1 MTKKIQSIPEARL
14 LLESLRSVGYNEE
27 TAIADIIDNCIS
39 AKAHEIKIQFDWEKK
54 RIVISDDGLGMSSK
68 DLIENMRIGSSDPNQ
83 VRDERDLGRF
93 GMGMKTAAF
102 SLGKKLTVV
111 TKSNSTVSNASW
123 DLEQIPSIGWNLII
137 RDESEIS
144 EFSSQID
151 EQGTVVIIEN
161 LDRVIDTDD
170 EKKAKNKFYRIANRT
185 EKHLALTFHRFIEE
199 DCLILE
205 LNDIPIKAWNPFIVE
220 NSATQELPEESV
232 FSDNG
237 CIKAIIQPYV
247 LPHKTKFASDDD
259 YQLAG
264 GPKGWNYHQGIYV
277 YRNKRLIICGTWFDY
292 IKKEPAYNLARIK
305 IDISSASD
313 EDWKIDIKK
322 STASLPSYVRE
333 AVEREID
340 LCTEAS
346 ARVYNSRGNYSKSKA
361 YMFDCAKTIAR
372 SPSAITA
379 NIWPEDC
386 YVSLNVVYK
395 MSKNH
400 QKLLKTLKKHKKKL
414 LEYADV
420 YADERKKSD
429 IESNDIALRS
439 YEAFSAIKQFFDEKL
454 EADKLKDVIEPAI
467 MIQRMLSKSK
477 EIFDNHLVVDKC
489 DYAENGDLVAYI
501 KSYAVFD
508 YLKALLGTDSN
519 GYEINQ
525 DVLCAADFGAP
536 QKRKR
541 FIVIGI
547 KKSLTDTVQ
556 LPIGIFSEKDYRTVQ
571 DAIGDLQN
579 VPTVTDVAEDI
590 GTPLKKA
597 DDISELGKS
606 LRDTDTLFNHIIT
619 KTRETAMERFKV
631 IKQGENFHSLN
642 DSLKTNT
649 YTDANRTQNTIYL
662 RLAYNQPSGT
672 VVNVRKSMWIHPE
685 LNRAISIRE
694 AARLQTFPDS
704 FIFCGSKDKQYQ
716 QVGNAVPPIMAKA
729 IAEKLADQLEQIEK
743 RYER

>member
-1 MTKKIQSIPEARL
+1 MTKNIQSIPEARL

-346 ARVYNSRGNYSKSKA
+346 ARVYNSRGNYSKSNVSTPNLDYVWEQRKKDGR
-361 YMFDCAKTIAR
+361 YSFYINRKHSLLNTIKKQLD
-372 SPSAITA
+372 
-379 NIWPEDC
+379 EQG
-386 YVSLNVVYK
+386 K
-395 MSKNH
+395 
-400 QKLLKTLKKHKKKL
+400 KTLFAYLSLVENFAPFMMSGVTDSLQKGKNNATFDKTS
-414 LEYADV
+414 LEYQIQIKELEDMIKIFMSQGFTK
-420 YADERKKSD
+420 DEIQSTLLDMANYRH
-429 IESNDIALRS
+429 LR
-439 YEAFSAIKQFFDEKL
+439 
-454 EADKLKDVIEPAI
+454 
-467 MIQRMLSKSK
+467 
-477 EIFDNHLVVDKC
+477 
-489 DYAENGDLVAYI
+489 
-501 KSYAVFD
+501 
-508 YLKALLGTDSN
+508 
-519 GYEINQ
+519 
-525 DVLCAADFGAP
+525 
-536 QKRKR
+536 
-541 FIVIGI
+541 
-547 KKSLTDTVQ
+547 
-556 LPIGIFSEKDYRTVQ
+556 
-571 DAIGDLQN
+571 
-579 VPTVTDVAEDI
+579 
-590 GTPLKKA
+590 
-597 DDISELGKS
+597 DDIIRL
-606 LRDTDTLFNHIIT
+606 
-619 KTRETAMERFKV
+619 V
-631 IKQGENFHSLN
+631 GE
-642 DSLKTNT
+642 
-649 YTDANRTQNTIYL
+649 AQ
-662 RLAYNQPSGT
+662 
-672 VVNVRKSMWIHPE
+672 
-685 LNRAISIRE
+685 
-694 AARLQTFPDS
+694 
-704 FIFCGSKDKQYQ
+704 
-716 QVGNAVPPIMAKA
+716 
-729 IAEKLADQLEQIEK
+729 
-743 RYER
+743 